1 MISRLT
7 YHLTYASFWLLAQ
20 LPLKA
25 LYVLSDGLAFLAHRV
40 VRYRLKVVRQN
51 LRNSFPEKSDA
62 ELRKIEHDF
71 YHYICDYLVE
81 EVKLLTIS
89 DKEFYQRMSFANKE
103 QFLEMMEK
111 YGGLILLIPHYAN
124 FEWIMGMATILK
136 PGDLALQ
143 VYKPLHNKHLDEMF
157 KRIRSR
163 FGGMNIPKHSTARE
177 LVKLYRMKKHFAV
190 GLISD
195 QSPNKSEAHYWTTF
209 LNQDTVFMDGA
220 ERLAKMMNIPV
231 FYCELTRKS
240 RGYCQASFELITE
253 TPKQTADGEI
263 TEAFARKLE
272 NTIRRDP
279 PYWFWSHRRWKLT
292 REVVRNHQR
301 QEANG

>member
-1 MISRLT
+1 MISKLT
-7 YHLTYASFWLLAQ
+7 YYLTYASLWLLAQ

-25 LYVLSDGLAFLAHRV
+25 LYVLSDGLAFLAYRV
-40 VRYRLKVVRQN
+40 VRYRLKVVREN
-51 LRNSFPEKSDA
+51 LHNSFPEKSDA
-62 ELRKIEHDF
+62 ELKKIEHDF

-89 DKEFYQRMSFANKE
+89 YEELARRMEYIHKE
-103 QFLEMMEK
+103 QFLEMIEK
-111 YGGLILLIPHYAN
+111 HGGLIVLLPHYAN
-124 FEWIMGMATILK
+124 FEWNIGMASIME
-136 PGDLALQ
+136 PGDLPLQ
-143 VYKPLHNKHLDEMF
+143 VYKPLHNKHLDELF

-163 FGGMNIPKHSTARE
+163 FGGVNIPKHSTARE
-177 LVKLYRMKKHFAV
+177 LVKCYRAKKRFAI

-195 QSPNKSEAHYWTTF
+195 QSPNMNEAHYWTTF

-240 RGYCQASFELITE
+240 RGHCQASFDLITE
-253 TPKQTADGEI
+253 APKQTAEGEI
-263 TEAFARKLE
+263 TEAFARRLE

-292 REVVRNHQR
+292 REMVKAHQR
-301 QEANG
+301 QAENG

>member
-1 MISRLT
+1 MISKLT
-7 YHLTYASFWLLAQ
+7 YYLTYASIWLLAQ
-20 LPLKA
+20 LPFRA

-40 VRYRLKVVRQN
+40 VRYRLKVVRTN

-62 ELRKIEHDF
+62 ELRMIERDF

-81 EVKLLTIS
+81 EVKTLTIS
-89 DKEFYQRMSFANKE
+89 FEELTRRMEYVHKEKY
-103 QFLEMMEK
+103 LEMIDK
-111 YGGLILLIPHYAN
+111 HGGLILLIPHYAN
-124 FEWIMGMATILK
+124 FEWIIGMASIMK
-136 PGDLALQ
+136 PGDLPMQ
-143 VYKPLHNKHLDEMF
+143 VYKPLHNKYLDELF

-163 FGGMNIPKHSTARE
+163 FGGVNIPKHSTARE
-177 LVKLYRMKKHFAV
+177 MVKCYRSKRRFAI

-195 QSPNKSEAHYWTTF
+195 QSPNMSEAHYWTTF

-220 ERLAKMMNIPV
+220 ERLAKMMKIPV

-240 RGYCQASFELITE
+240 RGFCQVDFELITE

-263 TEAFARKLE
+263 TEEFARRLE
-272 NTIRRDP
+272 HTIQKNP

-292 REVVRNHQR
+292 REMVEKHQK
-301 QEANG
+301 QASNG

>member
-1 MISRLT
+1 MISKLT
-7 YHLTYASFWLLAQ
+7 YYLTYAFLWLLAQ
-20 LPLKA
+20 LPLKV
-25 LYVLSDGLAFLAHRV
+25 LYVFSDGLSFLAYRV
-40 VRYRLKVVRQN
+40 VHYRLAVVREN
-51 LRNSFPEKSDA
+51 LHNSFPETSDA
-62 ELRKIEHDF
+62 ELKKIEHDF

-81 EVKLLTIS
+81 EVKTLTIS
-89 DKEFYQRMSFANKE
+89 FEELTRRMEYIHKEL
-103 QFLEMMEK
+103 FLEMIEK
-111 YGGLILLIPHYAN
+111 HGGLILLIPHYAN
-124 FEWIMGMATILK
+124 FEWNIGMASIMK
-136 PGDLALQ
+136 PGDLPLQ
-143 VYKPLHNKHLDEMF
+143 VYKPLHNKYLDEMF

-163 FGGMNIPKHSTARE
+163 FGGINIPKHSTARE
-177 LVKLYRMKKHFAV
+177 MVKCYRAKKRFAI

-195 QSPNKSEAHYWTTF
+195 QSPNMSEAHYWTTF

-253 TPKQTADGEI
+253 TPKQTAEGEI
-263 TEAFARKLE
+263 TEEFARRLE

-292 REVVRNHQR
+292 REMVKEHQR
-301 QEANG
+301 QTANG